1 MNLRKLLLLGLI
13 GFYSCAP
20 IQAGR
25 YDDLFLSRSDSNQ
38 YDTVIV
44 GTAIAVYTL
53 VYAGLIAYVIYE
65 HKKNTALPA
74 EQLER
79 VAYHEAGHT
88 LIGLHNE
95 SITGWP
101 LKDVTIVP
109 SWSGALGL
117 TKMDPTPNKMLLFT
131 KEQYVAHIR
140 IFLGGYVAEELI
152 CGQTSS
158 SVSGDLSM
166 ASFYA
171 RQMVVSLGMHETTGK
186 VFYAGNNCSEQTL
199 QKIDA
204 AVQQIVEEQYEWVK
218 AFLEEKKESLKLLGD
233 ALLKE
238 KTLTAN
244 QVKELLA
251 VDSTSAENSIA

>member
-20 IQAGR
+20 IQADS
-25 YDDLFLSRSDSNQ
+25 YYDLFRSRSKI
-38 YDTVIV
+38 T
-44 GTAIAVYTL
+44 GTEIAVYTL
-53 VYAGLIAYVIYE
+53 VSAGLIAYVIYE

-88 LIGLHNE
+88 LIVLHNE

-101 LKDVTIVP
+101 FKDVTIVP
-109 SWSGALGL
+109 SFWSSALGR

-131 KEQYVAHIR
+131 KEQCIAHIR
-140 IFLGGYVAEELI
+140 VFLGGYVAEELMH
-152 CGQTSS
+152 GQTTSG
-158 SVSGDLSM
+158 VSGDLAK
-166 ASFYA
+166 ASLYA
-171 RQMVVSLGMHETTGK
+171 RHMVTFFGMNETTGK
-186 VFYAGNNCSEQTL
+186 VFYSGNNYSEQSL

-218 AFLEEKKESLKLLGD
+218 AYLEEKKESLQLLSD
-233 ALLKE
+233 TLLKK
-238 KTLTAN
+238 KTMTCKD
-244 QVKELLA
+244 VKELLA
-251 VDSTSAENSIA
+251 ANID